1 MSVDARLDDLGRLR
15 LCQHF
20 PKMEFCKKCVEE
32 KIRAHLEDAARMAE
46 NLPIGALTVPDQAQ
60 ARKDLA
66 AAIPVLELII

>member
-20 PKMEFCKKCVEE
+20 DKMEFCKKCLEDKV
-32 KIRAHLEDAARMAE
+32 RAHLEDVARMAE
-46 NLPIGALTVPDQAQ
+46 NLPIGALTVPDQAK

-66 AAIPVLELII
+66 TAIRALELII